1 MKKLAIWLNEHAIV
15 LGDSI
20 KANVVHLWCI
30 LISAVLVT
38 VFAALGWRGDAMY
51 YLLMVL
57 LLGGTVLPPLIE
69 AIRALI
75 KHDKWTPWYWFPVVI
90 GNAIGVGIAMI
101 ICWIFGW
108 HGLL

>member
-1 MKKLAIWLNEHAIV
+1 MKRLAIWLNEHAIC

-30 LISAVLVT
+30 LISAVIVT

-57 LLGGTVLPPLIE
+57 LLGGMVLPPIVE
-69 AIRALI
+69 AVRASV
-75 KHDKWTPWYWFPVVI
+75 KHDTWIPWYWFPI
-90 GNAIGVGIAMI
+90 LFGNAIGVGIAMLI
-101 ICWIFGW
+101 SWIFGW
-108 HGLL
+108 YGL